1 MYVIMGATGNIGS
14 KLANTLLDEGE
25 KVRVIGRSP
34 ERLQPLLD
42 RGAEAAVGDVSD
54 AAFLTE
60 AFKGVEAVFALI
72 PPNYAAEDFR
82 AEYNAI
88 GANIAEAI
96 QESGVEHVVFLSSI
110 GADLPEKTGVI
121 KGLRDVEQRLDTLDG
136 VNILYLRPTY
146 FMENLLGN
154 IGLIKAM
161 GINGGDIKGDVEFAM
176 IATQDIAP
184 VAAKHL
190 VEKDFS
196 GKSAHELLGER
207 DVSMDEVTKIFGEKI
222 GRPDLQYVQ
231 FSAED
236 AKKGMMDSG
245 ISADVSDQLLEMG
258 QAINSGLIAGNQP
271 RTAENTTSTSIEEFA
286 NLFAQVY
293 ESS

>member
-1 MYVIMGATGNIGS
+1 MGATGNIGS
-14 KLANTLLDEGE
+14 KLASHLLDEGE
-25 KVRVIGRSP
+25 KVRVIGRSQ

-60 AFKGVEAVFALI
+60 AFKGAEAVFALI

-82 AEYNAI
+82 AEYNAV
-88 GANIAEAI
+88 GANIAAAI